1 MMKEFIKRACNLLCI
16 KSLVTLSLTYVFC
29 RLAITGGIS
38 PTEFVAIFIVVINF
52 YFETQRN
59 KKADKESD
67 AA

>member
-1 MMKEFIKRACNLLCI
+1 MLKELLKRASNLLCI

-29 RLAITGGIS
+29 RLAISGGIT

-59 KKADKESD
+59 KKADEVTKE
-67 AA
+67 